1 MSPKKITAEQI
12 RLDEN
17 AQKAVPIELWGP
29 YLSERQWGT
38 VREDYSANGDAW
50 NHITHDHSRSK
61 AYRWGEDGIAGIS
74 DVGQNLCFALALW
87 NGKDPI
93 LKERI
98 FGLNNSEG
106 NHGEDAKELY
116 YYLDNTP
123 THSYMKFLYK
133 YPQKEFPYSDLLNTN
148 RGRGKL
154 DPEYELI
161 DSGAFDD
168 NKYFDVFVEYAK
180 SEPEDIFIRIEIVNR
195 GENEAEITLLPTLW
209 FHNKWQS
216 GDSKQKPLIK
226 LHENAQSGQ
235 VVSASDELLGNYYFY
250 FPKSDDTLF
259 TENETNIHKLYGVA
273 NYAPHVKDA
282 FHDVIISGDNE
293 LLKDKTEGT
302 KFAPVYKYTI
312 PGGKSQVTNLR
323 LRKDEIHTNPFENID
338 KVFVDRKKE
347 AEEFFEN
354 FYPKDST
361 EDLKNIQRQA
371 FASLLWSKQYY
382 HYDVEKW
389 LNGDPGLPAP
399 PITRKFGRNIN
410 WKFLKNADIISMP
423 DTWEYPWYAA
433 WDLAFHCIPMAM
445 IDPVFAKNQLIVITR
460 EWYMNPAGQL
470 PAYEWN
476 FSDVNPPVHA
486 WAALCVYRIERKA
499 KGEGDLVFLKRIFQ
513 KLLINFT
520 WWVNRKDENGNNIFE
535 GGFLGLDNIAVLD
548 RSNALPQHSRLEQ
561 VDGTSWMAMYA
572 LNMMD
577 IALEIAVFDKSFE
590 DMATKFYEHFVLIA
604 EALNEATL
612 WDEKDSFFYDVLYM
626 SDGSSIPLKVHSTVG
641 LSVLL
646 AVSIIDL
653 KKLGTLN
660 DFTKRVNWF
669 NSYRIKTGKY
679 LPNEQIKGEED
690 FLISLVNKEKLI
702 KILQV
707 LLNEDEFL
715 SPGGIRAVSKYH
727 KKHPYNIN
735 VAGVNYSIEYD
746 PGEST
751 SGMFGGNSNWR
762 GPVWFPTN
770 YLLVKALKRYHQF
783 YGDTLKLEFPTGSGV
798 MMDLNQISNELA
810 KRLVSIFTKNE
821 NGDRPVHSD
830 AKEFY
835 SRSENRDLLLFY
847 EYFHGDT
854 SRGVGAS
861 HQTGWT
867 AVVAEL
873 INDDEWEWD

>member
-1 MSPKKITAEQI
+1 MSKKNNSAEQK

-17 AQKAVPIELWGP
+17 AEKAVPLELWGP

-50 NHITHDHSRSK
+50 NHITHDHARSK
-61 AYRWGEDGIAGIS
+61 AYRWGEDGLAGIS
-74 DVGQNLCFALALW
+74 DVGQNLCFAIALW

-106 NHGEDAKELY
+106 NHGEDGKELY

-133 YPQKEFPYSDLLNTN
+133 YPQNEFPYSDLLNTN
-148 RGRGKL
+148 RNRSKQE
-154 DPEYELI
+154 PEYELI
-161 DSGAFDD
+161 DTGIFKE

-180 SEPEDIFIRIEIVNR
+180 VNHEDICIKIEMLNR
-195 GENEAEITLLPTLW
+195 GADEAEITLLPTLW
-209 FHNKWQS
+209 YKNKWQS
-216 GDSKQKPLIK
+216 EQLTQKPNIK
-226 LHENAQSGQ
+226 IDSNLSDCQL
-235 VVSASDELLGNYYFY
+235 VTASDDKLGTYHLY
-250 FPKSDDTLF
+250 FPKSDNLLF

-282 FHDVIISGDNE
+282 FHDVIVGGDEE
-293 LLKDKTEGT
+293 LLKDNTQGT
-302 KFAPVYKYTI
+302 KFAPVYKI
-312 PGGKSQVTNLR
+312 KIKGGDKKSITLR
-323 LRKDEIHTNPFENID
+323 LRNGEISGDPFKNIEN
-338 KVFVDRKKE
+338 VFIDRKKE
-347 AEEFFEN
+347 ADEFYEN
-354 FYPKDST
+354 FYPENAS
-361 EDLKNIQRQA
+361 EDLKTIQRQA
-371 FASLLWSKQYY
+371 FAGLLWSKQYY
-382 HYDVEKW
+382 HYDVERW
-389 LNGDPGLPAP
+389 LNGDPGQP
-399 PITRKFGRNIN
+399 PPPSSRKFGRNMN
-410 WKFLKNADIISMP
+410 WGFLKNVDIISMP

-445 IDPVFAKNQLIVITR
+445 IDPVFAKNQLIIIMR
-460 EWYMNPAGQL
+460 EWYMNPAGQI

-486 WAALCVYRIERKA
+486 WAALCVYRIERKF
-499 KGEGDLVFLKRIFQ
+499 KGEGDLNFLKRIFQ

-577 IALEIAVFDKSFE
+577 MALEIAIFDKSFE

-612 WDEKDSFFYDVLYM
+612 WDDTDSFFYDVLYM
-626 SDGSSIPLKVHSTVG
+626 PDGSSIPLKVHSTVG

-646 AVSIIDL
+646 AVSSINV
-653 KKLGTLN
+653 KKLEKLD
-660 DFTKRVNWF
+660 DFIKRVNWF
-669 NSYRIKTGKY
+669 KNYRITTKKY
-679 LPNEQIKGEED
+679 LPNEQINDGENI
-690 FLISLVNKEKLI
+690 LISLIKKEKLI
-702 KILQV
+702 KILQ
-707 LLNEDEFL
+707 LLLKEEGFL
-715 SPGGIRAVSKYH
+715 SPGGLRAVSKYH
-727 KKHPYNIN
+727 ETHPYDIN
-735 VAGVNYSIEYD
+735 VGGIEYSIRYD

-770 YLLVKALKRYHQF
+770 YLVVKALKRYHEF

-798 MMDLNQISNELA
+798 LMNLGEISDQLA
-810 KRLVSIFTKNE
+810 KRLVSIFEE
-821 NGDRPVHSD
+821 NKDGNRPVHSD
-830 AKEFY
+830 AAEFY
-835 SRSENRDLLLFY
+835 SRPENKELILFY

-873 INDDEWEWD
+873 INDDAWEED